1 MRAVRFGRRGPTPGR
16 ALLPSRPVRVSDFD
30 YELPAELIAQHPTPR
45 RRDSRLLVLD
55 PAAGGVAHRTFPDIV
70 ECLAPGDLVVLNDTR
85 VIRGRLFATKPTG
98 GRVEIL
104 IERILAPD
112 RVLAWLRC
120 SKKPKCGVL
129 LSVAGVGDGNGDHDG
144 DRHRGGA
151 DDRDGDRHHDSA
163 GDRDGDR
170 SQGGVGDRDADHH
183 RGDAGDRRGARNG
196 GARNAG
202 GARHRGRGF
211 VVRARRGELFE
222 LESAGVDDLGRF
234 IERTGAV
241 PLPPYIRREA
251 ADADAERYQTVYARR
266 PGAVAAPTAG
276 LHFDETLLEALVERG
291 VEIARVTLHVGAGT
305 FAPIRGESVR
315 SHVLHREWVEVCAET
330 CDAVAR
336 TRARGGRVVGIGT
349 TTLRALESASAGG
362 APRPFRGETGLFIYP
377 GYEFRCVDVLLTN
390 FHLPRSS
397 LLLLV
402 CAFGGAEAVLG
413 AYREAVARRYRFFS
427 YGDAMLLDRAGAAP

>member
-1 MRAVRFGRRGPTPGR
+1 MRAVRFGWRGPTPGR

-55 PAAGGVAHRTFPDIV
+55 PASGGVAHRTFPDIV

-120 SKKPKCGVL
+120 GKKPKCGVL
-129 LSVAGVGDGNGDHDG
+129 LSVDGVGDDNGHPGSAGDHDDSRQRGSAG
-144 DRHRGGA
+144 DY
-151 DDRDGDRHHDSA
+151 DGDRRHGSADDHDDDHPQGSSGDRADDHCPGIA
-163 GDRDGDR
+163 GDC
-170 SQGGVGDRDADHH
+170 GGG
-183 RGDAGDRRGARNG
+183 
-196 GARNAG
+196 
-202 GARHRGRGF
+202 RHRERGF

-234 IERTGAV
+234 IERAGAV

-291 VEIARVTLHVGAGT
+291 VETARVTLHVGAGT

-315 SHVLHREWVEVCAET
+315 SHVLHREWVEVRAET
-330 CDAVAR
+330 CDAIAR

-402 CAFGGAEAVLG
+402 CAFAGTEAVLG

-427 YGDAMLLDRAGAAP
+427 YGDAMLLDRAGATP